1 MTSDEQRRLTLACLS
16 GARRD
21 DPTPGRVRAREQA
34 GRTDDL
40 TRHT

>member
-1 MTSDEQRRLTLACLS
+1 MTSDEQRRLMLAGLS

-21 DPTPGRVRAREQA
+21 DLAPGRVRAREQA